1 MPATRGACAPVTSS
15 ESPSDRPGAAA
26 DALVRAL
33 LEPLLDARRHPATDH
48 FDEVLAGALGAGRIT
63 PELARELRFWQ
74 RASVHEVGDHVRTVV
89 PAVLP
94 AALAAVAESG
104 RDAAEAAVGARD
116 AWEAR
121 VPSTAPADDASDA
134 SDAP

>member
-15 ESPSDRPGAAA
+15 ESPGDSPGAAP

-63 PELARELRFWQ
+63 PEVARELRFWQ
-74 RASVHEVGDHVRTVV
+74 RASVHEGSDHVRTVV
-89 PAVLP
+89 PAALP
-94 AALAAVAESG
+94 AALAAVAASD
-104 RDAAEAAVGARD
+104 RDATEAAVGARE

-121 VPSTAPADDASDA
+121 QQSMTS
-134 SDAP
+134 